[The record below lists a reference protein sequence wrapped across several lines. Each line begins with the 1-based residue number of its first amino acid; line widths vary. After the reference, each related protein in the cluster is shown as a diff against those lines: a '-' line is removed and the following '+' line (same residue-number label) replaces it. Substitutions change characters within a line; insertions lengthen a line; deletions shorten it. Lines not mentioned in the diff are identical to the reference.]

1 MAQTTN
7 QTAGAMTDQVK
18 GFVDA
23 GRERASEL
31 TDLVKDKAG
40 DAKDR
45 LMDAGATVKG
55 KLGGAK
61 DALADAGGTAL
72 SATRGMIKEHP
83 LIAVGVAFGLGY
95 LVMRLMRN

>member
-7 QTAGAMTDQVK
+7 QNAGAMGDQVK

-23 GRERASEL
+23 GRERAAEL

-72 SATRGMIKEHP
+72 STTRSMIKEHP